1 MEGTATVFHGTNIK
15 ESMTKI
21 KNELISHTD
30 LYVWTQI
37 NFAYHSNKIEGSHL
51 SKNQTKQI
59 FETNDL
65 TMDLDDALEARNH
78 FRLFDYMLKTVD
90 EPLSKEMMIQMNM
103 ILKRGT
109 SYEDNPAYNVG
120 GFKVRENGIGLIN
133 PFKTTKPA
141 DVETEIDVL
150 LEKFQNK
157 GILSFED
164 IVEFHVCF
172 ERIHPFG
179 DGNGRTGRMIMFKQC
194 LQNNRIPFVLLD
206 RDRAF
211 YLRGLKEWDFERNY
225 LIDTLLTQQDIYA
238 SVCEQFDIFKDFG
251 QKELSKNKIVD
262 ENEQYVLFEIDEG
275 MYQLVADDQVI
286 GETEKNTIKDAL
298 ESIKSQIRFLKE

>member
-59 FETNDL
+59 FEANDL

-120 GFKVRENGIGLIN
+120 GFKVRENGIGMIN
-133 PFKTTKPA
+133 SFKTTKPA
-141 DVETEIDVL
+141 NVETELDAL

-157 GILSFED
+157 GVLSFED

-194 LQNNRIPFVLLD
+194 LQNSHIPFVLLD

-211 YLRGLKEWDFERNY
+211 YLRGLKEWDFEKNY

-238 SVCEQFDIFKDFG
+238 SLCEQFDIFKDFG

-298 ESIKSQIRFLKE
+298 ESIKSQKVKLDF

>member
-1 MEGTATVFHGTNIK
+1 
-15 ESMTKI
+15 MTKI

-120 GFKVRENGIGLIN
+120 GFKVRENGIGMIN
-133 PFKTTKPA
+133 SFKTTKPA
-141 DVETEIDVL
+141 NVETELDAL

-157 GILSFED
+157 GVLSFED

-179 DGNGRTGRMIMFKQC
+179 DGNGRVGRLILFKECLKYNIVPFIIDDHLKMF
-194 LQNNRIPFVLLD
+194 
-206 RDRAF
+206 
-211 YLRGLKEWDFERNY
+211 YYRGLKEWDYEKGY
-225 LIDTLLTQQDIYA
+225 LIDTCLSAQDKYKADLDYFRIAY
-238 SVCEQFDIFKDFG
+238 EN
-251 QKELSKNKIVD
+251 NKS
-262 ENEQYVLFEIDEG
+262 N
-275 MYQLVADDQVI
+275 
-286 GETEKNTIKDAL
+286 
-298 ESIKSQIRFLKE
+298 

>member
-1 MEGTATVFHGTNIK
+1 MTN
-15 ESMTKI
+15 I
-21 KNELISHTD
+21 KNELISHKD

-37 NFAYHSNKIEGSHL
+37 NFTFNSNKIEGSHL

-59 FETNDL
+59 FEENDL
-65 TMDLDDALEARNH
+65 TIYSDDALEARNH
-78 FRLFDYMLKTVD
+78 FRLFEYMLKTVD

-120 GFKVRENGIGLIN
+120 GFKVRENGIGMIN
-133 PFKTTKPA
+133 SFKTTKPA
-141 DVETEIDVL
+141 DVETELDAL

-157 GILSFED
+157 GVLSFED

-194 LQNNRIPFVLLD
+194 LQNSHIPFVLLD

-262 ENEQYVLFEIDEG
+262 
-275 MYQLVADDQVI
+275 
-286 GETEKNTIKDAL
+286 KND
-298 ESIKSQIRFLKE
+298 

>member
-1 MEGTATVFHGTNIK
+1 MTN
-15 ESMTKI
+15 I
-21 KNELISHTD
+21 KNELISHKD

-37 NFAYHSNKIEGSHL
+37 NFTFNSNKIEGSHL
-51 SKNQTKQI
+51 SKDQTKQI
-59 FETNDL
+59 FEENDL
-65 TMDLDDALEARNH
+65 TIHSDDALEARNH

-120 GFKVRENGIGLIN
+120 GFKVRVNGIGMIN

-141 DVETEIDVL
+141 DVETELDAL

-157 GILSFED
+157 GVLSFED

-179 DGNGRTGRMIMFKQC
+179 DGNGRVGRLILFKECLKYNIVPFIIDDQLKMF
-194 LQNNRIPFVLLD
+194 
-206 RDRAF
+206 
-211 YLRGLKEWDFERNY
+211 YYRGLKEWDYERGY
-225 LIDTLLTQQDIYA
+225 LMDTCLLAQDKYKAYLDYFRIAY
-238 SVCEQFDIFKDFG
+238 EN
-251 QKELSKNKIVD
+251 NKS
-262 ENEQYVLFEIDEG
+262 N
-275 MYQLVADDQVI
+275 
-286 GETEKNTIKDAL
+286 
-298 ESIKSQIRFLKE
+298 

>member
-1 MEGTATVFHGTNIK
+1 MTN
-15 ESMTKI
+15 I
-21 KNELISHTD
+21 KNELISHKD

-37 NFAYHSNKIEGSHL
+37 NFAYHSNKIEGSKL
-51 SKNQTKQI
+51 SKDQIIRI
-59 FETNDL
+59 FEENDL
-65 TMDLDDALEARNH
+65 TIHSDDALEARNH

-120 GFKVRENGIGLIN
+120 GFKVRENGIGMIN

-141 DVETEIDVL
+141 DVETELDAL

-157 GILSFED
+157 GVLSFED

-179 DGNGRTGRMIMFKQC
+179 DGNGRIGRMIMFKQC
-194 LQNNRIPFVLLD
+194 LQNNCIPFVLLD

-275 MYQLVADDQVI
+275 IYQLVADDQVI
-286 GETEKNTIKDAL
+286 GETEKNNICDAL
-298 ESIKSQIRFLKE
+298 ESIKSQKVKLDF

>member
-1 MEGTATVFHGTNIK
+1 MTN
-15 ESMTKI
+15 I
-21 KNELISHTD
+21 KNELVSHTD

-37 NFAYHSNKIEGSHL
+37 NFAYHSNKIEGSKL
-51 SKNQTKQI
+51 SKDQIIPI
-59 FETNDL
+59 FEENDL
-65 TMDLDDALEARNH
+65 TIHSDDALEARNH

-120 GFKVRENGIGLIN
+120 GFKVRVNGIGMIN

-141 DVETEIDVL
+141 DVETELDAL

-157 GILSFED
+157 GVLSFED

-194 LQNNRIPFVLLD
+194 LQNNCIPFVLLD

-211 YLRGLKEWDFERNY
+211 YLRGLKEWDYERGY
-225 LIDTLLTQQDIYA
+225 LMDTCLSAQDKYKAYLDYFRIAY
-238 SVCEQFDIFKDFG
+238 EN
-251 QKELSKNKIVD
+251 NKS
-262 ENEQYVLFEIDEG
+262 N
-275 MYQLVADDQVI
+275 
-286 GETEKNTIKDAL
+286 
-298 ESIKSQIRFLKE
+298 